1 MALSNDLREFLKL
14 LVDHD
19 VKFMLVGAH
28 AVAIHGFV
36 RNTEDID
43 FWIRRDPENV
53 ARVLTVLQEFG
64 FGGLGLEQADLMDE
78 TTVIQLGRPPN
89 RIDLLNFL
97 TGLEFDDCYERRDP
111 VTLGGVS
118 FSVIALPDLLENKR
132 KTARQKDLADVEEF
146 ERAQK
151 SREAKA
157 RDS

>member
-1 MALSNDLREFLKL
+1 MALNSDLSEFLKL

-19 VKFMLVGAH
+19 VKFLLVGAH

-43 FWIRRDPENV
+43 FWIRRDRQNV
-53 ARVLTVLQEFG
+53 DRVLAALQAFG
-64 FGGLGLEQADLMDE
+64 FGSLGLDRADLMDE
-78 TTVIQLGRPPN
+78 ATVIQLGRAPH

-97 TGLEFDDCYERRDP
+97 TGLEFDDCYDRREP

-118 FSVIALPDLLENKR
+118 FSVISLPDLLENKR

-151 SREAKA
+151 SREAEPGN
-157 RDS
+157 